1 MFYVTHYLED
11 GGVVTNG
18 YGKPHFST
26 CSRWTEKKT
35 SAVKAL
41 QSTSRSFYAHYVKKL
56 LLNIRGAT
64 VTLTSLSSTTNL
76 NKSGFSFSIFNRGLS
91 VIRASNCLDCLETCK
106 TGKKNSRFNKGFQRK
121 GETKRTGY
129 SLVISTSKYVKQN

>member
-1 MFYVTHYLED
+1 MFHVTHYLED

-26 CSRWTEKKT
+26 CSRWTGKKT

-41 QSTSRSFYAHYVKKL
+41 QNTSRSFYAHYVKKL

-106 TGKKNSRFNKGFQRK
+106 TGKKTHGSIKDSRGKGK
-121 GETKRTGY
+121 LKEP
-129 SLVISTSKYVKQN
+129 VIV